1 MLNFSYV
8 KYTEFHIHVGNVC
21 ADIHM
26 ENNQD
31 SIYHEEKY
39 TGRLLNMKYFIFH
52 IQKSAPYFH
61 MINLQ
66 KSITHVKIHHS
77 GFHMHESGYQKR
89 VPLNIPDVLE
99 EKDRGR
105 YGSSLRMGG
114 TRVPMAH

>member
-66 KSITHVKIHHS
+66 KSITHVKFIIQDFICMNQGIKS
-77 GFHMHESGYQKR
+77 EC
-89 VPLNIPDVLE
+89 P
-99 EKDRGR
+99 
-105 YGSSLRMGG
+105 
-114 TRVPMAH
+114 

>member
-52 IQKSAPYFH
+52 MQKSAPIFSH
-61 MINLQ
+61 DKFTEVHN
-66 KSITHVKIHHS
+66 SC
-77 GFHMHESGYQKR
+77 E
-89 VPLNIPDVLE
+89 N
-99 EKDRGR
+99 
-105 YGSSLRMGG
+105 SSFRISY
-114 TRVPMAH
+114 A